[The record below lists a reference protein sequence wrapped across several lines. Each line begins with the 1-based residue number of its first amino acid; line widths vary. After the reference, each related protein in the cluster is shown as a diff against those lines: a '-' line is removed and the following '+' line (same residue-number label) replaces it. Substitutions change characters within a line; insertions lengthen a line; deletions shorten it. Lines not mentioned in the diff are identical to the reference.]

1 MQWVDA
7 IVQGILLGGLYA
19 LSATG
24 LSLGFG
30 IMRLVNIAHG
40 DFIVM
45 AAYVGLSVVTLTRLH
60 PLAAL
65 VLVVP
70 LMAVVGYAA
79 QRLLFNRTLGSDIT
93 PPLLVTFSLSL
104 ILQNGLLTVYSADS
118 KRLQTGDLVTDSIAL
133 PGDMAIGLFPLL
145 ILLVAVAVIVALQW
159 LFSNTSIGRAFRAA
173 SDDREISQLMGL
185 NNAHVYGL
193 AMALA
198 FAIMGVSG
206 VLFGIK
212 TTFDPNLGPTQLI
225 FAFEAVIIGGMGS
238 LWGTLAGGM
247 ILGVAQTIGFRL
259 DPGWG
264 LLAGHLA
271 FLAVL
276 VFRPQGLFPKTRDR

>member
-1 MQWVDA
+1 MQWLDA
-7 IVQGILLGGLYA
+7 VVQGILLGGLYA
-19 LSATG
+19 LFATG

-40 DFIVM
+40 DFIIL
-45 AAYVGLSVVTLTRLH
+45 AAYLGLTVVTIVEMH
-60 PLAAL
+60 PLVAL
-65 VLVVP
+65 LVVVP
-70 LMAVVGYAA
+70 MMAVLGYVA
-79 QRLLFNRTLGSDIT
+79 QRWLFNHTLGTDIT

-104 ILQNGLLTVYSADS
+104 ILQNVLLSVFSADS
-118 KRLQTGDLVTDSIAL
+118 RRLQTGDLVTDSITL
-133 PGDMAIGLFPLL
+133 GPDLAIGQFPLL
-145 ILLVAVAVIVALQW
+145 ILVIAVLVIVGLQW
-159 LFSNTSIGRAFRAA
+159 IFSRTAVGRAFRAA

-185 NNAHVYGL
+185 DNAHVYGL
-193 AMALA
+193 AMGLA
-198 FAIMGVSG
+198 FAIMGLGG

-212 TTFDPNLGPTQLI
+212 TTFDPSLGPTQLI

-247 ILGVAQTIGFRL
+247 ILGVAQTVGFRL

-264 LLAGHLA
+264 LLAGHFA

-276 VFRPQGLFPKTRDR
+276 LLRPQGLFPRTRDR